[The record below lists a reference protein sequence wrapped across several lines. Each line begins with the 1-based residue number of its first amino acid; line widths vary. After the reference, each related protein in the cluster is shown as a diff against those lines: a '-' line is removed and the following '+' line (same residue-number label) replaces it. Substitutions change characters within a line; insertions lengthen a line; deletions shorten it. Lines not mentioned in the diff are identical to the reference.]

1 MGRLFVYRGSAR
13 SRRLSGPS
21 SPLSAG
27 PRSHLR
33 LSIQAFPPPSPGRTT
48 GAANKKWLVR
58 YNAAMALPVSERHA
72 PALLNDP
79 RSSAFSRYSSRS
91 DVAEKFVNFGP

>member
-1 MGRLFVYRGSAR
+1 VNCIGRVAQNC
-13 SRRLSGPS
+13 RRMQ
-21 SPLSAG
+21 
-27 PRSHLR
+27 PR
-33 LSIQAFPPPSPGRTT
+33 I
-48 GAANKKWLVR
+48 KKWLVR

-79 RSSAFSRYSSRS
+79 RSRAFSRYSSRS

>member
-1 MGRLFVYRGSAR
+1 
-13 SRRLSGPS
+13 
-21 SPLSAG
+21 
-27 PRSHLR
+27 
-33 LSIQAFPPPSPGRTT
+33 
-48 GAANKKWLVR
+48 
-58 YNAAMALPVSERHA
+58 MALPVSERHA